1 MNVITEAALE
11 YKLLSHYIADMER
24 QGQTRKGHVFDI
36 DDRLV
41 ESLYEQDN
49 VITTLSEL
57 EKACNYCVTHE
68 YIEHRGI
75 SNKYGFLSL
84 TDKGVGVVRSIQAS
98 EKMRRDRSPAKKLS
112 DWVIAHKGLV
122 ALGGFLLALVTLI
135 INN

>member
-1 MNVITEAALE
+1 MLISKRALE
-11 YKLLSHYIADMER
+11 YKLLAHHVNGMEA
-24 QGQTRKGHVFDI
+24 QGQTRKSYVFDI

-49 VITTLSEL
+49 VTTTLPEL

-84 TDKGVGVVRSIQAS
+84 TEKGLGVVRSIQTS
-98 EKMRRDRSPAKKLS
+98 EKLRRDRSAPRKLS
-112 DWVIAHKGLV
+112 DWVLDHKGLV
-122 ALGGFLLALVTLI
+122 ALGGLLLAVIPFLI
-135 INN
+135 SN